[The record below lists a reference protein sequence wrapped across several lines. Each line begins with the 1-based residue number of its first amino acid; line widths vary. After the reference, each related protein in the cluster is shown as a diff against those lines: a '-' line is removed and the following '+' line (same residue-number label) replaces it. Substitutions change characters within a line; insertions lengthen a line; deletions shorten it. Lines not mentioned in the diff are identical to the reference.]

1 MKIIAKITASGL
13 LVGLVACGGGGDSS
27 GNKEV
32 TVCPR
37 IIKGQT
43 CDELGSP
50 IVELNIINNKG
61 KTSLCSGTVISSTKV
76 LTAAHCFLS
85 VSVNSVI
92 VNAGGTF
99 HEAVSYSIH
108 PNVAVSSNAIIND
121 VALVQT
127 GAAINAPTLP
137 ILVGT
142 APQVGDMI
150 GINGYGLDESDNLG
164 VLRGGTMK
172 ITNITTNHV
181 IAAYTGEF
189 SNTCNGDSGGP
200 ATYTK
205 NGKVGV
211 IGITSSGIKTDCSA
225 GDETLFT
232 NIQSQSVLDYLADV
246 APEIGVL

>member
-1 MKIIAKITASGL
+1 MKIATKITFAAFLIGL
-13 LVGLVACGGGGDSS
+13 AACGGGGDDS

-32 TVCPR
+32 TICPR
-37 IIKGQT
+37 VINGET
-43 CDELGSP
+43 CEESGSP
-50 IVELNIINNKG
+50 IVELNIITNKG
-61 KTSLCSGTVISSTKV
+61 KTSLCSGTVVSPTKV

-85 VSVNSVI
+85 ISVNSVI

-99 HEAVSYSIH
+99 HEAVAYSIH

-121 VALVQT
+121 VAIVQT
-127 GAAINAPTLP
+127 ETAINAPTLP
-137 ILVGT
+137 ILLGT
-142 APQVGDMI
+142 TPQIGDMI

-164 VLRGGTMK
+164 VLRGGKMK
-172 ITNITTNHV
+172 ITNVTTNHV
-181 IAAYTGEF
+181 IAAYTGEL

-205 NGKVGV
+205 NGKVAV

-232 NIQSQSVLDYLADV
+232 NIQSRSILDYLADV